1 MMNCKLLN
9 VKIDEYEDKMNEVLN
24 SGKYRRLDVLYC
36 DGKNIVTQIIFDED
50 DMSEDVLS
58 DSLTKS
64 EIKALDKY
72 IGKPKRVMAGFA
84 KTGCLASGEEESL
97 RIVIEKSHI
106 AQLQSLNGK
115 MHFPYFLHHK
125 SHFQTS
131 SSGSQK

>member
-36 DGKNIVTQIIFDED
+36 DGENIVTQIIFDED

-58 DSLTKS
+58 DSLTKN

-72 IGKPKRVMAGFA
+72 IGKQQ
-84 KTGCLASGEEESL
+84 KTFSGVNAWLRKNYDKCLTVTQLRACGYEVKKIGGCYYVWKEE
-97 RIVIEKSHI
+97 K
-106 AQLQSLNGK
+106 
-115 MHFPYFLHHK
+115 
-125 SHFQTS
+125 
-131 SSGSQK
+131 